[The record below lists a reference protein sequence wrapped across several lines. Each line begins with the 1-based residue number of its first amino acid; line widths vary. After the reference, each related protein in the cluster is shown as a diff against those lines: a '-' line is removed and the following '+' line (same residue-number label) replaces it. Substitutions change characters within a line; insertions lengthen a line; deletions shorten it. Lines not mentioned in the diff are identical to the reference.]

1 MVDYYSILTKA
12 MSVPEAA
19 DTQWRHGVYDRA
31 RQMLVTQL
39 QARQPPTPPRAIVA
53 EQSALDA
60 AIRRIEAEMPRAGR
74 GAMARDDLAG
84 NLAGNLAD
92 DGDSD
97 IASDTALE
105 PERGPIA
112 RPLRLSSVSW
122 IAVAVV
128 AAVIAAGGYIFW
140 VQHAHRSAAP
150 PVKTATPAKVQ
161 QPAPVA
167 APAPAAKIATAK
179 DGELPAGVDGGAS
192 YDDLPY
198 VFRRQPTFYRTL
210 QPVGTIIID
219 KLQHFLYLIRPNNVA
234 LRYGIGIG
242 AQCTELVGL
251 RHVASMAEWPPW
263 QATPDMIERKL
274 AKAGTLAGGA
284 GNPLGARVMELD
296 DAKSRINGT
305 NAPATIGTNVIFGCI
320 RLSND
325 DVADLYGRV
334 KVGTAVLVD

>member
-1 MVDYYSILTKA
+1 MVDYYSILSKA
-12 MSVPEAA
+12 MSAPEAA
-19 DTQWRHGVYDRA
+19 DPQWRHGVYDRA

-60 AIRRIEAEMPRAGR
+60 AIRRIEAETLRTGR
-74 GAMARDDLAG
+74 DTMARDDRI
-84 NLAGNLAD
+84 
-92 DGDSD
+92 GDID
-97 IASDTALE
+97 IASDTAIE

-112 RPLRLSSVSW
+112 RPLRFGSVSW

-140 VQHAHRSAAP
+140 VQHAHRSAAT
-150 PVKTATPAKVQ
+150 PVKTATPATPAAAP
-161 QPAPVA
+161 QPAA
-167 APAPAAKIATAK
+167 TPAPAAKIATAK
-179 DGELPAGVDGGAS
+179 DGELAAGVDGGAS

-234 LRYGIGIG
+234 LRYGIGLG

-274 AKAGTLAGGA
+274 AKPGTLAGGA

-296 DAKSRINGT
+296 DSKSRINGT
-305 NAPATIGTNVIFGCI
+305 NAPATIGTTVIFGCI

-334 KVGTAVLVD
+334 KVGTVVLVD